1 MSFYPSHIA
10 MSICYFE
17 YCWNSAQGEC
27 HFLLC
32 HSHTSDPSRLQM
44 TKWIFRACIEE
55 IKITRKS
62 FLCPST
68 VILFFPLLCTQAY
81 LSGPLSPTSLPG
93 WLLSGSANRRRGEGN
108 EPARGERGWKIPSLL
123 PSGVSAPSRQPCSVI
138 ATSARWFLL
147 SVPGSHWLNN
157 AHGPKWQLFI
167 FSVF

>member
-93 WLLSGSANRRRGEGN
+93 WPIGDKEK
-108 EPARGERGWKIPSLL
+108 EMSLREEKEVGRSL
-123 PSGVSAPSRQPCSVI
+123 PCCPQV
-138 ATSARWFLL
+138 
-147 SVPGSHWLNN
+147 SVPLRGSRVRWSQPQPAGSSSRFPVLTGSTMHMGQSGNY
-157 AHGPKWQLFI
+157 LF
-167 FSVF
+167 FQSFKNHQ